1 MLAAQSGIVAVG
13 TGSHAYLELTLQ
25 SGVAPIHLAEALAA
39 LPEQRTTTGGFN
51 LVAGPPDALVA
62 YRARERPVR
71 GDGFRSRRAAG
82 RPGTTPTV
90 EASH

>member
-39 LPEQRTTTGGFN
+39 LPEQRTTTGGLN
-51 LVAGPPDALVA
+51 LVAGF
-62 YRARERPVR
+62 RPTLWSRIAPASAPCGFTDFDHAVR
-71 GDGFRSRRAAG
+71 GGRRLRDASD
-82 RPGTTPTV
+82 PT
-90 EASH
+90 